1 MSSPRKVSESTVRR
15 LSSYLRI
22 LKEVALNEVRTIS
35 SEQLAELGGLTSAQV
50 RKDLSF
56 FGNFGVRGR
65 GYVVCDLIAALRKI
79 LGLDRKWRTVVMGA
93 GRLGSALTA
102 YPEFENQGFHIVGVF
117 DTAPSLWGRK
127 LGAAEVRPV
136 EELEEFARREGISI
150 GIIATPASA
159 AREAAE
165 RLVAAGIRGI
175 LNFAPT
181 PLDLGEDISIRNV
194 NLAIE
199 LEGLSFAI
207 HEAESQL
214 KTESLEKNGGNR

>member
-1 MSSPRKVSESTVRR
+1 MSTPRKVSESTVRR

-22 LKEVALNEVRTIS
+22 LREARGNGPGTIS
-35 SEQLAELGGLTSAQV
+35 SEQLAEMGGLTSAQV

-65 GYVVCDLIAALRKI
+65 GYDVGDLEGALSRI
-79 LGLDRKWRTVVMGA
+79 LGLDRTWKAVVMGA
-93 GRLGSALTA
+93 GRLGSALTS
-102 YPEFENQGFHIVGVF
+102 YPEFASEGFHIVAVF
-117 DTAPSLWGRK
+117 DVDPKKHGWRLGR
-127 LGAAEVRPV
+127 AQVWPV
-136 EELEEFARREGISI
+136 EELEPFARREGVSI

-159 AREAAE
+159 ASEAAA

-175 LNFAPT
+175 LNFAPAT
-181 PLDLGEDISIRNV
+181 LDVPPTVSVRNV

-207 HEAESQL
+207 NDAELREA
-214 KTESLEKNGGNR
+214 GGSR